1 MLLACKLKI
10 YTDHKHLTNL
20 IEVSESPQ
28 MQRLQ
33 LTIVEFG
40 PDLGYIYRFRN
51 VIADALSRF
60 DSGMSHA
67 TYNSDAS
74 PELFTNSDDKSLRID
89 YPLNIA
95 VLSPKT

>member
-1 MLLACKLKI
+1 
-10 YTDHKHLTNL
+10 
-20 IEVSESPQ
+20 

-40 PDLGYIYRFRN
+40 PDLGYINGCRN
-51 VIADALSRF
+51 VVPDALSRF
-60 DSGMSHA
+60 DSGMSHT
-67 TYNSDAS
+67 TYNSDTS
-74 PELFTNSDDKSLRID
+74 PELFINLDDKSLRID

>member
-1 MLLACKLKI
+1 MLLGCKLKI
-10 YTDHKHLTNL
+10 YNDHKHLTNL
-20 IEVSESPQ
+20 IEVSESSQ

-40 PDLGYIYRFRN
+40 PDLGYINACRN
-51 VIADALSRF
+51 VVVDALSRF

-67 TYNSDAS
+67 TYNSHAS
-74 PELFTNSDDKSLRID
+74 PELLTNLDDNSLRID
-89 YPLNIA
+89 CPLNIA